1 VTVGLLILEGLTLL
15 GAGVLVYVLS
25 RNAGLERAES
35 ARLKQATT
43 DSHLIELRTQADAH
57 RREVSQLIQGHRRE
71 VAVLCQRVQDP
82 IMAAHIAELERIER
96 LETEGI
102 FP

>member
-1 VTVGLLILEGLTLL
+1 
-15 GAGVLVYVLS
+15 
-25 RNAGLERAES
+25 
-35 ARLKQATT
+35 
-43 DSHLIELRTQADAH
+43 
-57 RREVSQLIQGHRRE
+57 LIQGHRRE
-71 VAVLCQRVQDP
+71 VAVLCQRVQAPVEAIIEHQQDRSRDGESLLPLSDAEAAEQQDP